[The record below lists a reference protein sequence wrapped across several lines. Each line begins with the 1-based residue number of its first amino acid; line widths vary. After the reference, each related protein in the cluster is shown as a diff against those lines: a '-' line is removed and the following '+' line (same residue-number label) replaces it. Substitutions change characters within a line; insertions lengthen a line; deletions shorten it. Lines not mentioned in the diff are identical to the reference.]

1 MQCLHHNHS
10 LFLLPVQVGIFP
22 VSTWSGFKFSPM
34 SLPPFHYLLEAAQ
47 TKFRN
52 LGSTACIPSYKTCA
66 YFFPPSRHQT
76 LTPPLSATPLPPSRH
91 LVMKWYSHL
100 RAQLPV
106 WKALFSQGH
115 FISPSEHPCK
125 SLNPIHSLVMCE
137 NNNFFLL
144 WSHCCYM
151 KISR

>member
-76 LTPPLSATPLPPSRH
+76 ITPPSARLLSLLPGISWWNDIPTSELNCLYEKLFSPRDTSYPPLSIPASLLTLFIPLSCARTTTFFYCEATA
-91 LVMKWYSHL
+91 VI
-100 RAQLPV
+100 
-106 WKALFSQGH
+106 WK
-115 FISPSEHPCK
+115 
-125 SLNPIHSLVMCE
+125 
-137 NNNFFLL
+137 
-144 WSHCCYM
+144 
-151 KISR
+151 